1 MNVSSSTTSY
11 QLMQLNQVEKKSYSS
26 TKSIVSETLEN
37 SDSSYNSTVS
47 AAEFNIS
54 SELFSSM
61 DSNSDGTLD
70 SSELEETIA
79 SKLDS
84 LNNQSLTSET
94 FSDFLS
100 ELGLEVSSDEK
111 SSEGSAMPMA
121 GGGGGSSDSEEEYD
135 PADINQDGT
144 VTTAEQEIYDGQTAV
159 ESSNT
164 LDLVST
170 LINALKSEREENN
183 TEDKTNLGQF
193 KQVMSMVNEEF
204 QDSKTK
210 ESLDK
215 YLNNLAS

>member
-11 QLMQLNQVEKKSYSS
+11 QLMQLNQVEKKSSS
-26 TKSIVSETLEN
+26 SAKSIVSETLEN

-61 DSNSDGTLD
+61 DNNSDGTLD
-70 SSELEETIA
+70 SSELKETIA

-84 LNNQSLTSET
+84 LNNQSLNSES

-111 SSEGSAMPMA
+111 PSEGSAMPMA

>member
-11 QLMQLNQVEKKSYSS
+11 QLMQLNQVEKKSSS
-26 TKSIVSETLEN
+26 SAKSIVSETLEN

-70 SSELEETIA
+70 SSELKETIA

-84 LNNQSLTSET
+84 LNNQSLTSES

-111 SSEGSAMPMA
+111 PSEGSAMPMA

>member
-11 QLMQLNQVEKKSYSS
+11 QLMQLNQVEKKSSS
-26 TKSIVSETLEN
+26 SAKSIVSETLEN

-61 DSNSDGTLD
+61 DNNSDGTLD
-70 SSELEETIA
+70 SSELKETIA

-84 LNNQSLTSET
+84 LNNQSLTSES

-111 SSEGSAMPMA
+111 PSEGSAMPMA